1 MHSKT
6 HRVGVDVEEGG
17 EVEDALEEGG
27 EVHDILEEGR
37 EDVEEGGEVPKV
49 PFMGLYSKLLRV
61 PDPMSIVRQSRL
73 SVNKRFRGFVQINS
87 RNDFRGHVKCQIG
100 DPLPK
105 GAILAITRPF
115 LRNFSMKEVVEYIH
129 MNNFAKD
136 NISPNPLPDSL

>member
-1 MHSKT
+1 MIGSHAKAL
-6 HRVGVDVEEGG
+6 GVVVEEGG
-17 EVEDALEEGG
+17 EFQDVLEEGG
-27 EVHDILEEGR
+27 EVQEVLEEGR

-73 SVNKRFRGFVQINS
+73 SVNKRFRGSVQITS

-115 LRNFSMKEVVEYIH
+115 LRNFSM
-129 MNNFAKD
+129 
-136 NISPNPLPDSL
+136 

>member
-1 MHSKT
+1 MAAD
-6 HRVGVDVEEGG
+6 GVEEGG
-17 EVEDALEEGG
+17 ELQDVLEEGG

-61 PDPMSIVRQSRL
+61 PGSGSDPMSIVRQSRL
-73 SVNKRFRGFVQINS
+73 SVNKRFRGSVQITS

-115 LRNFSMKEVVEYIH
+115 LRNFSM
-129 MNNFAKD
+129 
-136 NISPNPLPDSL
+136 